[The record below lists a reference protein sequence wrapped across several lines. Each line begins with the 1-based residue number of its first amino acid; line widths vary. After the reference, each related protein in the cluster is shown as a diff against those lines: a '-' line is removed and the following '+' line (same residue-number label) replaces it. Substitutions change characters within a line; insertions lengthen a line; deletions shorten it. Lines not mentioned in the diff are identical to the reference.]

1 MSPIAHSGVALLG
14 WELFSTRKTAK
25 SFLIFFLI
33 ANIPDVDFFLFLVFG
48 RSRLSLHQYVT
59 HNLVFVLVVAG
70 LFSLLLPA
78 ARDRWG
84 LILVGL
90 SHLVLDL
97 IVIDPAIPIG
107 IRLFFPFSKKV
118 FNLGFFPHLERGGFS
133 NWFSGKNLL
142 IMGLEAAV
150 FVAPVLVLF
159 GRDLVRTVKS
169 RAFWTL

>member
-70 LFSLLLPA
+70 LFSF
-78 ARDRWG
+78 
-84 LILVGL
+84 
-90 SHLVLDL
+90 
-97 IVIDPAIPIG
+97 
-107 IRLFFPFSKKV
+107 FFP
-118 FNLGFFPHLERGGFS
+118 PAR
-133 NWFSGKNLL
+133 
-142 IMGLEAAV
+142 
-150 FVAPVLVLF
+150 
-159 GRDLVRTVKS
+159 
-169 RAFWTL
+169 